1 MTWGEYNRKILAL
14 RAGAP
19 AHLAGVVARLHKEPA
34 LDDLAEDAR
43 HQQTAMAAFE
53 NWKRQQ
59 QTLVQ
64 KQRQLNPDDPAR
76 LNDCT
81 YFGPTVT
88 CTPL

>member
-1 MTWGEYNRKILAL
+1 ML
-14 RAGAP
+14 RSAAP
-19 AHLAGVVARLHKEPA
+19 AHLAAVAARLHKEPA

-64 KQRQLNPDDPAR
+64 KQRQLNPGDPAR